1 MRLDDTGLL
10 TALHEGMFQQ
20 PLWQDFLERLRQ
32 RTGAVYTTLV
42 FRPVDEDAIVELYAG
57 RPRLRLSIICSWKN
71 MRTIPGPTVICAK
84 GGSMRWRN

>member
-1 MRLDDTGLL
+1 MRLDDSGLL

-42 FRPVDEDAIVELYAG
+42 FRPIDEDAIVA
-57 RPRLRLSIICSWKN
+57 
-71 MRTIPGPTVICAK
+71 IPFPIAICAK
-84 GGSMRWRN
+84 GGSMRSPN